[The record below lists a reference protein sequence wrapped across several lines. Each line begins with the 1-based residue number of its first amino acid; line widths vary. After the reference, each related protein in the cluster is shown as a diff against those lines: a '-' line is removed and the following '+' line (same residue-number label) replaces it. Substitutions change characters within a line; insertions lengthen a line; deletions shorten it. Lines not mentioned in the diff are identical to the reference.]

1 MSSEVTMP
9 QAKEV
14 YISVD
19 IEASGPIPGEYS
31 LLSIGAC
38 VVGNPDRS
46 FYAELKPL
54 NDNFTSQALE
64 VSGFSLEMLK
74 TTGEEPVAAMARF
87 ESWIKRAAGNNRP
100 VFVAFNATFDWSF
113 THWYFINLLG
123 RDPFGISGLDIKA
136 YYMGKHHTTWGKTV
150 KKEVRSKYPPRLSHT
165 HNALDDA
172 KEQAEIF
179 AQMLSEEA
187 GSKISV

>member
-1 MSSEVTMP
+1 MP

-38 VVGNPDRS
+38 VVGDPDQS

-54 NDNFTSQALE
+54 NDNFTEQALE
-64 VSGFSLEMLK
+64 VSGFSLETLRA
-74 TTGEEPVAAMARF
+74 TGEEPAAAMERFEHWVRQVAAD
-87 ESWIKRAAGNNRP
+87 NRP
-100 VFVAFNATFDWSF
+100 VFVAFNATFDWLF
-113 THWYFINLLG
+113 THWYFIKFLD

-136 YYMGKHHTTWGKTV
+136 YFMGKHHTTWGKTS
-150 KKEVRSKYPPRLSHT
+150 KRDVRSKYPPRLPHSH
-165 HNALDDA
+165 HALDDA
-172 KEQAEIF
+172 KEQANIF
-179 AQMLSEEA
+179 AQMLAEANSSEIE
-187 GSKISV
+187 K